1 MKAKQKI
8 PEISLED
15 LNKLAK
21 GKKIFEFS
29 PLLLEITKINVQSLI
44 GKKYSSIVDA
54 CILESRMIICQERKS
69 YQKTILE
76 FFSPDSNCAKNWFI
90 SKIKWGIETLVKIGD
105 PHKNRVTPIG
115 IYHHPL
121 EKEYVLLNV
130 SKEIHFL
137 WEVWYDEREL
147 PYLKGLEPI
156 KK

>member
-1 MKAKQKI
+1 MNVNQKI
-8 PEISLED
+8 PKISLED

-115 IYHHPL
+115 IYEHFSGR
-121 EKEYVLLNV
+121 YALLKV
-130 SKEIHFL
+130 SEEISLLFKIL
-137 WEVWYDEREL
+137 FTNSEMVWL
-147 PYLKGLEPI
+147 IEPI
-156 KK
+156 SE